1 MSSNGIIITIV
12 AVFLVLFG
20 THITTQIGAM
30 NRHRQQRSL
39 GHPFTVDKQQHT
51 AQNENLVG
59 AYLSRGM
66 FSCGAKYVG
75 TLQRLKRIIEE
86 VHADYSECQKS
97 MKQMDEDE
105 QMAFG
110 KGHGTERFAM
120 IDELIN

>member
-1 MSSNGIIITIV
+1 MSSIAIIIFFPLFVLYATDSIASAAATMADHLPQRRADAEL
-12 AVFLVLFG
+12 AVEE
-20 THITTQIGAM
+20 
-30 NRHRQQRSL
+30 
-39 GHPFTVDKQQHT
+39 DT
-51 AQNENLVG
+51 AQKDNLFS

-66 FSCGAKYVG
+66 FSCAGKYVG